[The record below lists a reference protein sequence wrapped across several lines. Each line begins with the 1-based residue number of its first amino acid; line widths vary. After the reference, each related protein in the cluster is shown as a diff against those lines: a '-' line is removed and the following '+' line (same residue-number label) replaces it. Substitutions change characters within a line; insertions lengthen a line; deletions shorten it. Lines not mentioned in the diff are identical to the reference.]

1 MGNESTI
8 KAKKRLFWIDTNIN
22 NSSNQIL
29 YDQYL
34 RINFDAQKF
43 NVLNDAIEELLRIKH
58 FSSVIVIIS
67 AQLYTDFY
75 IKINKKKEKI
85 NFNINVVVFCRRKEL
100 FLKNLKIL
108 NINQKNNFVF
118 PKYIT
123 TSIIDL
129 EYYLANKI
137 DKNEK
142 ELSFDKIENYEEL
155 ILPVYLIL

>member
-1 MGNESTI
+1 MGNESTN
-8 KAKKRLFWIDTNIN
+8 KPKKRLFWIDKKIDNF
-22 NSSNQIL
+22 SNKIF

-67 AQLYTDFY
+67 AQLYIDFY

-100 FLKNLKIL
+100 FLQNLKIL
-108 NINQKNNFVF
+108 NISQKNNFVF

-123 TSIIDL
+123 TRFIDL
-129 EYYLANKI
+129 EYYLTNKI
-137 DKNEK
+137 DRN
-142 ELSFDKIENYEEL
+142 
-155 ILPVYLIL
+155 